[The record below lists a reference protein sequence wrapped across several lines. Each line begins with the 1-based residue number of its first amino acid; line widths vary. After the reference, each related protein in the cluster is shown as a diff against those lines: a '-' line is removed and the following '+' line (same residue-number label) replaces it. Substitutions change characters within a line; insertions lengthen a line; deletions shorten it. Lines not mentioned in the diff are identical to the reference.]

1 MKYRFIRST
10 LRFREGQQVE
20 LDPKHPWTEQRL
32 ERGIIEPV
40 KVKKRETKPASGPD
54 EVKDERQDY

>member
-40 KVKKRETKPASGPD
+40 KVKKRETKVVEPTEA
-54 EVKDERQDY
+54 KDDSQDY